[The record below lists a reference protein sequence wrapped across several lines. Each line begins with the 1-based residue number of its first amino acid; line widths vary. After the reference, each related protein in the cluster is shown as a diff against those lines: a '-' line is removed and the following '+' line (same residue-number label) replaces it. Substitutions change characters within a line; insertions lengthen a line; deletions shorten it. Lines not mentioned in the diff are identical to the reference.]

1 MERNGEEF
9 DFTPIDDGKDG
20 CKIMDVT
27 SRMRYSS
34 APMHS
39 RFGSSCSH
47 AHSWCCCVNRTSPHR
62 SGCSRRHADK
72 WVEQPCTRASCLS
85 AGNSL
90 SSHAITSRGL
100 LFRYRTAN
108 DLSLV

>member
-1 MERNGEEF
+1 MERNSEEF

-39 RFGSSCSH
+39 RLWEQLQSRSLMVLLRESEL
-47 AHSWCCCVNRTSPHR
+47 VRTDR
-62 SGCSRRHADK
+62 DALGAMR
-72 WVEQPCTRASCLS
+72 TN
-85 AGNSL
+85 GL
-90 SSHAITSRGL
+90 SSRAHEQVVFQPATRSV
-100 LFRYRTAN
+100 AMQ
-108 DLSLV
+108 

>member
-39 RFGSSCSH
+39 RLWSSCSH
-47 AHSWCCCVNRTSPHR
+47 AHSWCCCVNR
-62 SGCSRRHADK
+62 
-72 WVEQPCTRASCLS
+72 
-85 AGNSL
+85 N
-90 SSHAITSRGL
+90 
-100 LFRYRTAN
+100 
-108 DLSLV
+108 